1 MRTEII
7 RDNDFSFA
15 VEVLKSGDL
24 VGVPTDKVYGIAG
37 NGLDATAVAKVYE
50 LLGHP
55 EVKPLTLL
63 VPNILVAATV
73 WAGIPKA
80 AHLLAEVFW
89 PGPLTIVL
97 PRRDTVPYLVTA
109 GSYTVGVTCPDN
121 TKVLRLLRL
130 AGLPAIAPPAILS
143 GTTSL
148 KSAEEMFTHLN
159 GKIHCI
165 IDGGR
170 CKKGDEQT
178 VVSLTTQPYKILRQG
193 LIPEERI
200 RHVLG
205 LT

>member
-1 MRTEII
+1 MRTEVIK
-7 RDNDFSFA
+7 DNDFSFA
-15 VEVLKSGDL
+15 VEVLKIGEP
-24 VGVPTDKVYGIAG
+24 VGVPTDNVYGLAG
-37 NGLDATAVAKVYE
+37 NGLDAKAVARIYE
-50 LLGHP
+50 LMGHP
-55 EVKPLTLL
+55 EVEPLSLL

-73 WAGIPKA
+73 WAGIPKT
-80 AHLLAEVFW
+80 AHLLAEAFW

-130 AGLPAIAPPAILS
+130 ANLPVIAPPAILS
-143 GTTSL
+143 GTTSI

-170 CKKGDEQT
+170 SKKVDEPT
-178 VVSLTTQPYKILRQG
+178 VVSLTSQPYKILKQG
-193 LIPEERI
+193 SVPEERI

>member
-1 MRTEII
+1 MKTEVI
-7 RDNDFSFA
+7 RGNDFSFA
-15 VEVLKSGDL
+15 VEVLKSGEL
-24 VGVPTDKVYGIAG
+24 VAVPTDDVYGFAV
-37 NGLDATAVAKVYE
+37 NGLDAKAIARIYE
-50 LLGHP
+50 LNGQP
-55 EVKPLTLL
+55 EVEPLSLL
-63 VPNILVAATV
+63 VPNIIVAATV

-80 AHLLAEVFW
+80 AHILAEVFW

-130 AGLPAIAPPAILS
+130 AGLPAVAPPAIIS
-143 GTTSL
+143 DKSSP
-148 KSAEEMFTHLN
+148 KSAEEVYAHFN

-170 CKKGDEQT
+170 SRKAVEQT
-178 VVSLTTQPYKILRQG
+178 VVSLTTQPYKIIKQG
-193 LIPEERI
+193 SIPEERI

-205 LT
+205 LS